1 MPTVGVAIEV
11 PEPFGPLLRSKRAY
25 FGDPQA
31 ATVPTHV
38 TLSPPV
44 EVEEGRVD
52 VLAKTL
58 LDAASATESFS
69 MTLRGT
75 GSFRPVSPVVFVAVA
90 EGISSTEILAE
101 RVREAIEAP
110 VPDFPFHP
118 HVTVAH
124 HLVDSVLDE
133 AFDDLAD
140 FECSFTVDSFALYL
154 HDDERGW
161 TPQVTFPLA

>member
-44 EVEEGRVD
+44 EVEDGGVD
-52 VLAKTL
+52 AVAASLR
-58 LDAASATESFS
+58 DAAGATDAFS

-75 GSFRPVSPVVFVAVA
+75 GSFRPVTPVVYVAVA
-90 EGISSTEILAE
+90 DGVSPTEQLAE
-101 RVREAIEAP
+101 RVRVAIDAP

-133 AFDDLAD
+133 AYEDLAD
-140 FECSFTVDSFALYL
+140 FECTFTVDAFALYL
-154 HDDERGW
+154 HDDETGW

>member
-38 TLSPPV
+38 TLSPPLD
-44 EVEEGRVD
+44 VEESRLGCLAG
-52 VLAKTL
+52 VLR
-58 LDAASATESFS
+58 DAAAETRPYS
-69 MTLRGT
+69 MALRGT
-75 GSFRPVSPVVFVAVA
+75 GTFRPVSPVVFVTVA
-90 EGISSTEILAE
+90 EGISQTELLAR
-101 RVREAIEAP
+101 RVQRSMGAP
-110 VPDFPFHP
+110 EPEFPFHP

-133 AFDDLAD
+133 AFEDLAD
-140 FECSFTVDSFALYL
+140 FECTFTVDSFSLYL
-154 HDDERGW
+154 HDDAEGW
-161 TPQVTFPLA
+161 TPQVSFPLA